1 MYFNMVRV
9 KSRSFPDTGLAAY
22 HLWTKVSISSILYG
36 VDSTDIS
43 KNTWNQL
50 ASIHHKIGKFILQ
63 VEKIYMEKFFTNY
76 KQKKVIF
83 YLEKK
88 SCGKDGFRPVSPIE
102 PLNAIT
108 KFNFDLGPCNL
119 QIIVRKLLLYVQEV
133 FYIVTYLIKKGHYF
147 LDIQ

>member
-1 MYFNMVRV
+1 METKTTSIYYKAFETKILKKANMYFNMVRV

-76 KQKKVIF
+76 K
-83 YLEKK
+83 
-88 SCGKDGFRPVSPIE
+88 
-102 PLNAIT
+102 
-108 KFNFDLGPCNL
+108 
-119 QIIVRKLLLYVQEV
+119 
-133 FYIVTYLIKKGHYF
+133 
-147 LDIQ
+147 